1 MLDLGS
7 QTYATVYFGAILAVA
22 LAEVI
27 APARAAGPEVGR
39 RWLRNFGLTLLGT
52 AIVRIVYPLV
62 GVGWA
67 VFVAERGWGLLPQT
81 RLPLWVTM
89 VTTVVVLDFSYYLQ
103 HYLLHAVPTLWRL
116 HRTHHSDVE
125 YDFSTGVRFHPFE
138 ALFTNAF
145 GMAFIALLG
154 APPEGVMLSQ
164 IIAVAV
170 AFTEHANVCIPP
182 RIDRVV
188 RVVFV
193 TPNMHRVH
201 HSVER
206 DEGNSNFSSTL
217 SIWDRVFGTYI
228 DQPAAGHERMQF
240 GLKGV
245 RDREQLTLPRLLV
258 QPFADLSAA
267 GQAPSASRPPGATVE
282 PVSVV
287 RATSAD
293 HL

>member
-39 RWLRNFGLTLLGT
+39 RWLRNFGLTLLDT
-52 AIVRIVYPLV
+52 AVVRLMFPLA
-62 GVGWA
+62 GVAWA
-67 VFVAERGWGLLPQT
+67 VFAAERGWGLLPQAG
-81 RLPLWVTM
+81 LPLWANLAI
-89 VTTVVVLDFSYYLQ
+89 TVVVLDFSYYLQ
-103 HYLLHAVPTLWRL
+103 HYLLHAVPLLWRL

-138 ALFTNAF
+138 ALFTAAS
-145 GMAFIALLG
+145 GMVFIVVLG

-164 IIAVAV
+164 ILAVA
-170 AFTEHANVCIPP
+170 ASFAEHANVMIPA
-182 RIDRVV
+182 RVDRAV
-188 RVVFV
+188 RLVLV

-201 HSVER
+201 HSVEL
-206 DEGNSNFSSTL
+206 DEGNSNFSNMFSF
-217 SIWDRVFGTYI
+217 WDRLFGTYI
-228 DQPAAGHERMQF
+228 DQPAAGHDRMEF
-240 GLKGV
+240 GLMEV
-245 RDREQLTLPRLLV
+245 RDRAQLTLPRLLV
-258 QPFADLSAA
+258 QPFADLSAPRP
-267 GQAPSASRPPGATVE
+267 APSASRPPRATGE

-293 HL
+293 HP